1 MVQPLAASNPAAI
14 PQVRLKANAVAVPAL
29 ASNVRPALVLAE
41 RESQA
46 ADRDGQAARHHD
58 GRHLLRQ
65 PDRHPGVGPARG

>member
-1 MVQPLAASNPAAI
+1 MVQPLAASNPATI

-41 RESQA
+41 RESRQLIES
-46 ADRDGQAARHHD
+46 GQAARHHD

-65 PDRHPGVGPARG
+65 PHRYPGVGPPVD